1 MRILRRRKD
10 QVATVRGSETVDS
23 HPQETDSGDD
33 RRGGSWRFFM
43 YVFRRNKLAV
53 IGGLCLLFIVLM
65 GLIGP
70 LFTAYS
76 PTKSD
81 MKSASLP
88 PSATHWMGTDAMGM
102 DIFTRVIYAARIDL
116 YIAAIAVVL
125 AAVIGSV
132 YGAISAFYGKVLDE
146 VMMRLLDSFQAFP
159 SILLGLA
166 IAAALGPS
174 LRNVIIV
181 LVVVNVPMY
190 ARLVRSQILYLREA
204 PFVDAARTVGNS
216 NARIM
221 FRHLLPNSLSPVY
234 VQASLN
240 VGWSVL
246 MAASLSFLGL
256 GVQAPQPEWGLMVS
270 QGARQMVVGDWWSA
284 FFPGLFIL
292 LFVLSSNLL
301 GDGLQD
307 VFDPRRR

>member
-1 MRILRRRKD
+1 MPRRRNT
-10 QVATVRGSETVDS
+10 VAGEATPPPAEKPGADKTESRDKNAGS
-23 HPQETDSGDD
+23 
-33 RRGGSWRFFM
+33 SWRFFV

-53 IGGLCLLFIVLM
+53 IGGACLLCIVLM
-65 GLIGP
+65 GLVGP
-70 LFTAYS
+70 FFTPYN

-88 PSATHWMGTDAMGM
+88 PSGQHWMGTDAMGM
-102 DIFTRVIYAARIDL
+102 DILSRVIHAARVDL
-116 YIAAIAVVL
+116 YIAVMAVLL
-125 AAVIGSV
+125 AAVIGSI
-132 YGAISAFYGKVLDE
+132 YGAISAFYGGLLDE
-146 VMMRLLDSFQAFP
+146 FMMRALDSFQAFP

-190 ARLVRSQILYLREA
+190 ARLVRSQILYLREET
-204 PFVDAARTVGNS
+204 FVDAARTVGNS

-256 GVQAPQPEWGLMVS
+256 GIQAPDPEWGVMIS

>member
-1 MRILRRRKD
+1 
-10 QVATVRGSETVDS
+10 V
-23 HPQETDSGDD
+23 P
-33 RRGGSWRFFM
+33 RRGETTEGLPPPPSIGEPGKDKPTTDGGSGTSSWRFFV
-43 YVFRRNKLAV
+43 YVFRKNRLAMA
-53 IGGLCLLFIVLM
+53 GGVCLVCIVLM
-65 GLIGP
+65 GLVGP
-70 LFTAYS
+70 FFAPYD

-88 PSATHWMGTDAMGM
+88 PSPEHWMGTDAMGM
-102 DIFTRVIYAARIDL
+102 DILSRTIHAARVDL
-116 YIAAIAVVL
+116 YIAVMAVLL
-125 AAVIGSV
+125 AAAIGSI
-132 YGAISAFYGKVLDE
+132 YGAISAFYGGVIDE
-146 VMMRLLDSFQAFP
+146 LMMRLLDSMQAFP

-216 NARIM
+216 NMRIM

-256 GVQAPQPEWGLMVS
+256 GVQAPDPEWGLMVS